1 MELKHPSWNDQ
12 TLDYANKRKMIQNGQ
27 LGEHIHSEHS
37 SLKGTCWESNKL
49 TQQRML
55 HTRLHML
62 GMQKGEAV
70 LLPSQSFSVIIGR
83 G

>member
-1 MELKHPSWNDQ
+1 
-12 TLDYANKRKMIQNGQ
+12 MIQNGQ

-49 TQQRML
+49 AQQHML
-55 HTRLHML
+55 HTRLAH
-62 GMQKGEAV
+62 AV
-70 LLPSQSFSVIIGR
+70 GAE